1 MMSLQEIKKAL
12 RDRNLS
18 YVAERIGM
26 KRQQLWLIASGQNG
40 NPTIRTIEKIS
51 NYLEGVEDAD
61 A

>member
-1 MMSLQEIKKAL
+1 MLTLSEIKRRL
-12 RDRNLS
+12 RDLNIS
-18 YVAERIGM
+18 EVAREIGM
-26 KRQQLWLIASGQNG
+26 TRQQLWLIANGQNG